1 VRDLPQLTDAAFAF
15 LADNPGLTSLKL
27 ESTSVSDGVL
37 KFIAGFKSLK
47 TLHIHNSRTFTGKG
61 MEQAAY
67 LPVLEDLE
75 LYATQFNDA
84 SVTALAVCQNVHRLH
99 LWNTGVTDAGLQQL
113 QSLNSLTWL
122 TISATKATDSA
133 IAAFKAAKPQCK
145 VD

>member
-1 VRDLPQLTDAAFAF
+1 
-15 LADNPGLTSLKL
+15 
-27 ESTSVSDGVL
+27 
-37 KFIAGFKSLK
+37 
-47 TLHIHNSRTFTGKG
+47 